1 MGTFSGSFFDDD
13 EDKRRRDRMNGMT
26 PEYKTLLPKEEESS
40 VLQNIG
46 IGTMS
51 GLSMIGHALDKYS
64 GARALRGVLGDKPEE
79 ALSIIP
85 FSDMMGLTKPEN
97 AVSGADLNKR
107 YFNASDDGIMSTLGG
122 IATEIALDPTTYL
135 TLGGSAL
142 TKTGAALAKHGYSPT
157 KNVIQAAKGLG
168 SLDELRWIND
178 GKVLSSLRSTG
189 LKDAD
194 IATEFLNQ
202 PLGGPLG
209 FKIPFMKDRT
219 ALTGDAGVAVANAAE
234 GVGNAISGAYQ
245 YAKGLPYVGDMFKS
259 IGDKASIIGRAA
271 NAGFDSRYN
280 NAMSPEGQAIFK
292 SASEDAALNAS
303 RARTD
308 KNLLRNTLGEE
319 NKYPDLARWA
329 VDNGEMIK
337 DFNRNPSKLSLNT
350 AEAASMNDSLRFLKD
365 GNPDLVRLTD
375 PELLIKAESIFDR
388 ANPYAKMGGMIQ
400 RPSSTGTSLNYA
412 TIADIQRA
420 QAGGRDTNMLNDL
433 VYFGDGSSAKTS
445 YFPRT
450 GNQVVDGRLARSVNL
465 ADAEASAASN
475 LTTSRTLEAIPQ
487 GALGVERMAK
497 DADISALYSTVEP
510 RILDQKINKSAEKI
524 AVDYLKFSDAG
535 AYQSAKQTGDQLTQ
549 LFGADAINRLKSGN
563 NLNPLPTL
571 TDDAYKVL
579 NDINGLVPEIA
590 RQEAAKLGIHPD
602 EWLRRFSIS
611 DDHLKA
617 ALLDQATYNTPKSY
631 PKGYDPDAATLN
643 VFSRMP
649 MHVTEPLALVY
660 GYSGLILDPAGTWVI
675 RNPLIDNA
683 FRIRNELKLQGKS
696 PSYIAGLPVVEDA
709 TKGQIIAARNAKDI
723 ADVMAKQSPA
733 HLPSG
738 TVIPGNNMFTGKIG
752 DAPVGAPFYEHILDS
767 LDTRIGTSFAGA
779 SKAKAVFNT
788 VLGSGLKNVDP
799 HNTSTFE
806 AALERS
812 GLNSDRAIKN
822 FADNYLDTN
831 RINDVRTNPL
841 DPQTLSNIETAKL
854 DIQTNRRQHVLDEL
868 LNKDNISNPTAADI
882 ARKENEL
889 AFSIVFRQLRVPE
902 QVAKNIKEEV
912 LNFKP
917 AAPLGPLLSIFDDY
931 NKVLKGG
938 LTVIAPGFHGRNL
951 ISGQT
956 TNVASGSSGTRPWEV
971 VSNAF
976 QADKAASGGVINNIS
991 QDLPLFRQVNDVRTK
1006 QGLPVLTDAEATKR
1020 FNEMLYEYGV
1030 INPSSIGEMTTD
1042 SAGLAAKVAQQVPG
1056 EVPVRSVGD
1065 LFKGF
1070 YDTSKIDPLTNS
1082 RVTNFEN
1089 LLPAKIVDGQLQK
1102 NIDNFAPFTWGRD
1115 VNQKIE
1121 GANRGGAFLGF
1132 LKQGYSP
1139 EQAAKLVAESHVDY
1153 SALTSFEKNVM
1164 KRAMPFYTFTKKM
1177 APFVAKDIMEH
1188 PGGLTA
1194 QYAKTAGRMRSTDEN
1209 TALLPTHLGSG
1220 MLYDTT
1226 DMSKALGGVKPEGT
1240 RTFFTG
1246 LDLPVD
1252 AVAQYMSNPFN
1263 QSQAFRGFESLLG
1276 SLNPVFKMPLELGT
1290 NRQFFGHRNLDD
1302 LYSPTGNR
1310 IADQFLMNSPISRL
1324 ISMGKTV
1331 VDERKDPLTKLLNL
1345 TLGGRFTDVDT
1356 EKWANLRAKEI
1367 IKERLTG
1374 TNGIGT
1380 FEKVYA
1386 RPDKIQDLTREQIEL
1401 LRLQRNMEAN
1411 ALLYKKA
1418 HPRQMPISQ

>member
-157 KNVIQAAKGLG
+157 KNVIQATKGLG

-194 IATEFLNQ
+194 IATEFLNK
-202 PLGGPLG
+202 PLGGPFG
-209 FKIPFMKDRT
+209 FKIPFLKDRT
-219 ALTGDAGVAVANAAE
+219 ALTGDAGAAVANAAE

-245 YAKGLPYVGDMFKS
+245 YAKELPYVGDMFKS

-303 RARTD
+303 RARND

-375 PELLIKAESIFDR
+375 PELLIKAESIFNR
-388 ANPYAKMGGMIQ
+388 ANPYAKMGGMIR
-400 RPSSTGTSLNYA
+400 RPSSTNTELNYA

-420 QAGGRDTNMLNDL
+420 QAGGRDTNMLNDF

-465 ADAEASAASN
+465 ADAEANAASN

-497 DADISALYSTVEP
+497 DADIAALYSTVEP

-549 LFGADAINRLKSGN
+549 LFGADAISKLKAN
-563 NLNPLPTL
+563 KLPLLNKDT
-571 TDDAYKVL
+571 YRVI
-579 NDINGLVPEIA
+579 NDINGLLPEIA
-590 RQEAAKLGIHPD
+590 RQEGAKVGLTAD
-602 EWLRRFSIS
+602 DWLARYSVS
-611 DDHLKA
+611 DDHLKS
-617 ALLDQATYNTPKSY
+617 ALFDQANFNTPKFYSQY
-631 PKGYDPDAATLN
+631 NNPANKLVTDHIVQNAFDLRNSLSLKGQS
-643 VFSRMP
+643 V
-649 MHVTEPLALVY
+649 
-660 GYSGLILDPAGTWVI
+660 GYINSLPT
-675 RNPLIDNA
+675 IDNVS
-683 FRIRNELKLQGKS
+683 R
-696 PSYIAGLPVVEDA
+696 
-709 TKGQIIAARNAKDI
+709 GQIIAARNAKDI

-733 HLPSG
+733 HLPAG

-788 VLGSGLKNVDP
+788 VLGSGLKNVDS

-806 AALERS
+806 AALKGS
-812 GLNSDRAIKN
+812 GLDSDRAIKN

-854 DIQTNRRQHVLDEL
+854 DIQTNRRQYVLDEL
-868 LNKDNISNPTAADI
+868 LVKDNILNPTAADI

-902 QVAKNIKEEV
+902 QVVKNIKEEV
-912 LNFKP
+912 LSFKP

-971 VSNAF
+971 VSNAY
-976 QADKAASGGVINNIS
+976 QTDKAASGGVINNIS
-991 QDLPLFRQVNDVRTK
+991 QDLQLFQQINKERLSK
-1006 QGLPVLTDAEATKR
+1006 GLPTLNDKQATKR

-1089 LLPAKIVDGQLQK
+1089 LLPAKIVDGQIQK

-1164 KRAMPFYTFTKKM
+1164 KRAIPFYTFTKKM

-1209 TALLPTHLGSG
+1209 AALLPTHLGSG

-1276 SLNPVFKMPLELGT
+1276 SLNPLFKMPLELGT

-1418 HPRQMPISQ
+1418 HPKPLMPISQ

>member
-51 GLSMIGHALDKYS
+51 GLSMIGNALDKYS
-64 GARALRGVLGDKPEE
+64 GARAVRGLLGDKPEE

-85 FSDMMGLTKPEN
+85 FSDMLGWTKPEN

-157 KNVIQAAKGLG
+157 KNVIQATKGLG

-189 LKDAD
+189 LNDAD
-194 IATEFLNQ
+194 IATQFLNQ

-219 ALTGDAGVAVANAAE
+219 ALTGDAGAAVANAAE

-245 YAKGLPYVGDMFKS
+245 YAKELPYVGDMFKS

-303 RARTD
+303 RARAD

-400 RPSSTGTSLNYA
+400 RPSTTNTSLNYA
-412 TIADIQRA
+412 TIADIERA

-497 DADISALYSTVEP
+497 DADIAALRSTTEP
-510 RILDQKINKSAEKI
+510 RLFDQKVNKSAEKI

-535 AYQSAKQTGDQLTQ
+535 AYQSAKQTGDQLIS
-549 LFGADAINRLKSGN
+549 LFGTDAISKLKAN
-563 NLNPLPTL
+563 KLPPLSKDT
-571 TDDAYKVL
+571 YRVI
-579 NDINGLVPEIA
+579 NDINGLLPEIA
-590 RQEAAKLGIHPD
+590 RQEGAKVGLTAD
-602 EWLRRFSIS
+602 DWLARYSVS
-611 DDHLKA
+611 DDYLKS
-617 ALLDQATYNTPKSY
+617 ALFDQTSFNTSKFYSQYNNPANKLVTDQLVQNAFDLRNSLSL
-631 PKGYDPDAATLN
+631 KGQS
-643 VFSRMP
+643 V
-649 MHVTEPLALVY
+649 
-660 GYSGLILDPAGTWVI
+660 GYINSLPT
-675 RNPLIDNA
+675 IDNVS
-683 FRIRNELKLQGKS
+683 R
-696 PSYIAGLPVVEDA
+696 
-709 TKGQIIAARNAKDI
+709 GQVIAARNAKDI
-723 ADVMAKQSPA
+723 ADVMANQSPA
-733 HLPSG
+733 HLPAG

-854 DIQTNRRQHVLDEL
+854 DIQTNRRQYVLDEL
-868 LNKDNISNPTAADI
+868 LTKDNILNPTAADI

-902 QVAKNIKEEV
+902 QVVKNIKEEV

-971 VSNAF
+971 ISNAY
-976 QADKAASGGVINNIS
+976 QADKAASGSVINNIS
-991 QDLPLFRQVNDVRTK
+991 QDLPLFRQINDVRTK

-1121 GANRGGAFLGF
+1121 GSNRGGAFLGF

-1226 DMSKALGGVKPEGT
+1226 DMSKALGAVKPEGT

-1386 RPDKIQDLTREQIEL
+1386 RPDKIQDLTKEQIEL
-1401 LRLQRNMEAN
+1401 LRLQRNMELN

-1418 HPRQMPISQ
+1418 HPKPLMPISQ